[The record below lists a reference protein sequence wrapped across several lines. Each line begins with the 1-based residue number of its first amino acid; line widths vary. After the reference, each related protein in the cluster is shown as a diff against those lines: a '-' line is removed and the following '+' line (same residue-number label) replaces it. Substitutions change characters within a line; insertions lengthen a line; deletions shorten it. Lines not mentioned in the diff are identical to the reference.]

1 MSGTLDRSTFEAIDA
16 YVLDRMGTEE
26 RAAFETRMRT
36 DPGLAQEVDRQ
47 REHIHA
53 IELAG
58 IRRTIQGI
66 AVEHGSTD
74 RSTSG
79 MSPVWRY
86 AAVVAALVT
95 LAAGLVWW
103 STRPTGNE
111 QLFAEYFQP
120 DPGLPVTMGA
130 TGDLGFAN
138 AMVLYKEGRYAEAR
152 EALSHA
158 LVHEPSNDT
167 LRYFMASSWLA
178 GGDARSA
185 IPLFAS
191 LANEAGSTFH
201 DRAQWFLLLAYIK
214 AGEIE
219 KARAVASEDHPV
231 YGERVR
237 ALKARL

>member
-1 MSGTLDRSTFEAIDA
+1 
-16 YVLDRMGTEE
+16 
-26 RAAFETRMRT
+26 
-36 DPGLAQEVDRQ
+36 
-47 REHIHA
+47 
-53 IELAG
+53 
-58 IRRTIQGI
+58 
-66 AVEHGSTD
+66 
-74 RSTSG
+74 